1 MIINSKVIAEH
12 SPAFITTLI
21 SRSPSGKLSAGMSE
35 KYGGRQV
42 PWGLCGSRGP
52 ENDYEEVHIETAGG
66 EGEEAVDCPPTDVKR
81 GINCQLEA

>member
-1 MIINSKVIAEH
+1 
-12 SPAFITTLI
+12 
-21 SRSPSGKLSAGMSE
+21 MSE

-52 ENDYEEVHIETAGG
+52 ENDYEEVHIKTAGG
-66 EGEEAVDCPPTDVKR
+66 EEEEAVDCPPTDVKR